1 MTHRYEPSLQMP
13 RADPEEASAPPAA
26 DQLSTCAQAATAP
39 SRVSVGAEE
48 VSAWLTTHGLDA
60 YTPTFLAAGYNRLV
74 HLRGMDDAEI
84 KDVVAENKMPR
95 PHARTFQTAL
105 SDLRGFQHPLPGT
118 EAAGIFSINES
129 VDTGQPIV
137 AAPVVVHAVAASAP
151 PPAPLA
157 SPPPAPMNA
166 TIQAPLLPTAPV
178 ESSGP
183 AINRDP
189 IFGAEIHWYTGLIW
203 CSFLLLYSG
212 LLLFIPAYAV
222 GGSASHGRVLRFH
235 EHLFGALRT

>member
-1 MTHRYEPSLQMP
+1 M
-13 RADPEEASAPPAA
+13 
-26 DQLSTCAQAATAP
+26 
-39 SRVSVGAEE
+39 
-48 VSAWLTTHGLDA
+48 
-60 YTPTFLAAGYNRLV
+60 
-74 HLRGMDDAEI
+74 
-84 KDVVAENKMPR
+84 
-95 PHARTFQTAL
+95 
-105 SDLRGFQHPLPGT
+105 
-118 EAAGIFSINES
+118 
-129 VDTGQPIV
+129 
-137 AAPVVVHAVAASAP
+137 HAVAASAP

-222 GGSASHGRVLRFH
+222 GGSLPLMEELCGSMNIYSVHCGLNLPNRKTTYVDTII
-235 EHLFGALRT
+235 G